1 MGSSFYVFTKGDKMR
16 KYIPFILFSAGAVIS
31 VIDTS
36 YSGVKV
42 AKKWRGGN
50 EL

>member
-1 MGSSFYVFTKGDKMR
+1 MGSSFYIFKKGDKMR

-31 VIDTS
+31 GIASV
-36 YSGVKV
+36 YYGVKV
-42 AKKWRGGN
+42 VKKWRGEN